1 VSERATA
8 GAGRSF
14 LSMPLDDLLEA
25 FSSADPAPGGGGA
38 AVVAVALSASL
49 CAMAARLS
57 ARHMPRAQ
65 DIVAEALALRDGL
78 APLCDQ
84 DAEAYGRVI
93 AAHRLPAGPDP
104 DERRLRV
111 VEALSQAN
119 DVPLATMKAA
129 AVLAGRAA
137 QLAEEGNPNLRGDA
151 VVAAVLAG
159 AGAEACAALVRIN
172 LVDLPHDHRH
182 VEVRSLLDETVASLQ
197 RARRA
202 GEALSPER

>member
-1 VSERATA
+1 
-8 GAGRSF
+8 
-14 LSMPLDDLLEA
+14 M
-25 FSSADPAPGGGGA
+25 
-38 AVVAVALSASL
+38 AVALSASL

-57 ARHMPRAQ
+57 ARHMPRAH
-65 DIVAEALALRDGL
+65 DIVDEALSLRDGL

-84 DAEAYGRVI
+84 DAEAYSRVI

-104 DERRLRV
+104 DERRRRV

-129 AVLAGRAA
+129 AALARWAA
-137 QLAEEGNPNLRGDA
+137 LLAEEGNPNLRGDA

-159 AGAEACAALVRIN
+159 AGAEASAALVRIN

-182 VEVRSLLDETVASLQ
+182 VEVRSLLDETVASVE

-202 GEALSPER
+202 AEPTKPRSARRR

>member
-1 VSERATA
+1 MSPATQ

-25 FSSADPAPGGGGA
+25 LSSADPAPGGGGA
-38 AVVAVALSASL
+38 AVIAVALSASL

-65 DIVAEALALRDGL
+65 ETIAEALSLRDGL

-104 DERRLRV
+104 DERRRRV

-119 DVPLATMKAA
+119 DVPVATMEAAA
-129 AVLAGRAA
+129 AVARLAAR
-137 QLAEEGNPNLRGDA
+137 LAEEGNPNLRGDA

-159 AGAEACAALVRIN
+159 AGADACAALVRIN
-172 LVDLPHDHRH
+172 LVDLPRDDRH
-182 VEVRSLLDETVASLQ
+182 VEVRSLLDETVAAVE

-202 GEALSPER
+202 GEAPAL